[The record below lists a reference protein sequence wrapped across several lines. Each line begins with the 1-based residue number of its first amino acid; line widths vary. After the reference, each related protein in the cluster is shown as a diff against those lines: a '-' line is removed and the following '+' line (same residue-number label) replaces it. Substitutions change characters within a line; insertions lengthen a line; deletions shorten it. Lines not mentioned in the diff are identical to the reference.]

1 MGVAGKEVFRGA
13 GWWWVCVKA
22 FEVQD
27 QGSNFILWAMGS
39 HASGAGSVLDEEK
52 TTPVGMGVWE
62 KEAQWSSK
70 EAWGQVCPPVPLC
83 VGAI

>member
-1 MGVAGKEVFRGA
+1 MSVAGKEVFRGA

-39 HASGAGSVLDEEK
+39 HASGAGSVLGEEK
-52 TTPVGMGVWE
+52 MTPAGMGVWE
-62 KEAQWSSK
+62 KEVQWSSK